1 MADCAPSRLF
11 VGDRIADIVP
21 LLMEELRANGASVSG
36 AAGSGKLSISTP
48 VGPIEGSWTIDGKSL
63 VIEVTQRPSAVSCGR
78 IESKLQDA
86 ILDAKNVL
94 RQREKAK

>member
-1 MADCAPSRLF
+1 MADCAPTRLY

-21 LLMEELRANGASVSG
+21 VLMDELRANGASVSG
-36 AAGSGKLSISTP
+36 SASSGQLSISTP
-48 VGPIEGSWTIDGKSL
+48 VGTVKGSWTIDGRSL
-63 VIEVTQRPSAVSCGR
+63 AFEVSQRPSAVSCGQ

-94 RQREKAK
+94 RQRERAK

>member
-1 MADCAPSRLF
+1 MPECAPSRLY
-11 VGDRIADIVP
+11 VGDRIVDIVP
-21 LLMEELRANGASVSG
+21 LLMDGLRANGASVSG
-36 AAGSGKLSISTP
+36 SASSGQLSISTP
-48 VGPIEGSWTIDGKSL
+48 VGSIRGAWTIDGKSL
-63 VIEVTQRPSAVSCGR
+63 AIEIPQRPAAVSCGQ